1 MRRLIL
7 AAAFV
12 TLAGPGRA
20 DEKGAFM
27 GPGVYAIEQGCEKL
41 AALAAGAD
49 RNVETV
55 PETLTQEGFQGWEGA
70 CTFKSVIEVTPG
82 KIWKASL
89 DCHEGAQDGPE
100 SDVFER
106 LDDGKIKV
114 TIMGSAMIFERC
126 SGGEG
131 R

>member
-1 MRRLIL
+1 MLRLIL
-7 AAAFV
+7 AAAV
-12 TLAGPGRA
+12 LTLSVPSRA
-20 DEKGAFM
+20 DEKGAFI
-27 GPGVYAIEQGCEKL
+27 GPGVYATAEGCQKL
-41 AALAAGAD
+41 AALDAGGD
-49 RNVETV
+49 RNVGTV
-55 PETLTQEGFQGWEGA
+55 PETLTQNGFQGWEGA
-70 CTFKSVIEVTPG
+70 CTFRSVIEVTPG

-106 LDDGKIKV
+106 LEDGRIKV

-126 SGGEG
+126 SGREG